1 MNQLTLCGAGRD
13 GRAPVPVV
21 VVGAVWLAGPDS
33 ARSRRPYDGAVY
45 NMEAMS
51 GLLLTSSQLAE
62 AQKLLDRL
70 IAEHTPGF
78 ALQRE
83 FQTDP
88 GIYQLDLQRICA
100 AAGSSPATR
109 VR

>member
-1 MNQLTLCGAGRD
+1 
-13 GRAPVPVV
+13 
-21 VVGAVWLAGPDS
+21 
-33 ARSRRPYDGAVY
+33 
-45 NMEAMS
+45 MEAMS